1 MLCGSFSIKVAL
13 VLLLNLSSQQIEFL
27 KGYKEIVSTLFWFLL
42 FTVVVVAFDY
52 NMEQPK
58 ESKLKCIYY
67 CSLSNK

>member
-58 ESKLKCIYY
+58 E
-67 CSLSNK
+67 